1 MKAVLKLVLTY
12 FTGTPLLAVTMALGV
27 LAVVGGSALFLF
39 LPPLLAGQAGSRD
52 SRSVSRRSYSCCRSP
67 AS

>member
-27 LAVVGGSALFLF
+27 ARRASAGALLFLY
-39 LPPLLAGQAGSRD
+39 LPPLLAGQGGRRV
-52 SRSVSRRSYSCCRSP
+52 SRSVWRRSFS
-67 AS
+67 